1 MPFSLRQFARSRR
14 LRVMAVLAWLLL
26 VVNAAMPMAMPM
38 SAGSPSGATH
48 ALVGTHTGQAAM
60 PHTACDDGHAGCC
73 GGQLAPDC
81 HCAAM
86 SGGLL
91 LPVFAAM
98 SGGIAMVAVPD
109 RLLPRHAPSP
119 TASPPLRPPAA

>member
-1 MPFSLRQFARSRR
+1 MPLSLRQLARSRR
-14 LRVMAVLAWLLL
+14 LRVMAALAWLLL
-26 VVNAAMPMAMPM
+26 VVNAAAAMPM
-38 SAGSPSGATH
+38 VMTAGSPAPVAHALAGTH
-48 ALVGTHTGQAAM
+48 AGQAAM

-98 SGGIAMVAVPD
+98 PGGMAMAIVPD

>member
-1 MPFSLRQFARSRR
+1 MPFSLCQLARSRR
-14 LRVMAVLAWLLL
+14 LRVMAALAWLLL
-26 VVNAAMPMAMPM
+26 VVNAAMPMATA
-38 SAGSPSGATH
+38 AGSSVHVAH
-48 ALVGTHTGQAAM
+48 ALVGTHTGKAPM

-73 GGQLAPDC
+73 GGQLSPGC

-98 SGGIAMVAVPD
+98 PGAMAMAVVPE
-109 RLLPRHAPSP
+109 RPLPRHAPSP
-119 TASPPLRPPAA
+119 TASPPLRPPAT

>member
-1 MPFSLRQFARSRR
+1 MPLSLRQLARSRR
-14 LRVMAVLAWLLL
+14 LRVMAALAWLLL
-26 VVNAAMPMAMPM
+26 VVNAAMPMAMP
-38 SAGSPSGATH
+38 AGSPNRVAH
-48 ALVGTHTGQAAM
+48 VLAGTHTGQAAM

-98 SGGIAMVAVPD
+98 PGTMAVAVVPD
-109 RLLPRHAPSP
+109 RPLPRHAPSP

>member
-1 MPFSLRQFARSRR
+1 MPFSLRQLARSRR
-14 LRVMAVLAWLLL
+14 LRVMAALAWLLL
-26 VVNAAMPMAMPM
+26 VVNAAMPMAMP
-38 SAGSPSGATH
+38 AGSPNRVAH
-48 ALVGTHTGQAAM
+48 ALAGTHTGQAAM
-60 PHTACDDGHAGCC
+60 PHTACDGGHAGCC

-98 SGGIAMVAVPD
+98 PDAMAMAVVPD
-109 RLLPRHAPSP
+109 RPLPRHAPSP
-119 TASPPLRPPAA
+119 TASPPLRPPAV

>member
-1 MPFSLRQFARSRR
+1 MPLSLRQLARSRR
-14 LRVMAVLAWLLL
+14 LRVIAALAWLLL
-26 VVNAAMPMAMPM
+26 VVNAATAMPMAP
-38 SAGSPSGATH
+38 GSSVHAAH
-48 ALVGTHTGQAAM
+48 ALAGTHTGQAAM

-98 SGGIAMVAVPD
+98 PGTMAMAVAPD
-109 RLLPRHAPSP
+109 RPLPRHAPSP

>member
-1 MPFSLRQFARSRR
+1 MPLSLRQLARSRR
-14 LRVMAVLAWLLL
+14 LRVMAALAWLLL
-26 VVNAAMPMAMPM
+26 VVNAAMP
-38 SAGSPSGATH
+38 AGSPNRVAH
-48 ALVGTHTGQAAM
+48 ALAGTHTGQAAM
-60 PHTACDDGHAGCC
+60 PHTACDGGHAGCC

-98 SGGIAMVAVPD
+98 PGTMAMAVVPD
-109 RLLPRHAPSP
+109 RPLPRHAPSP

>member
-1 MPFSLRQFARSRR
+1 MPFSLRQLARSRR
-14 LRVMAVLAWLLL
+14 LRVMAALAWLLL
-26 VVNAAMPMAMPM
+26 VVNAVTAMPMAP
-38 SAGSPSGATH
+38 GSSVHAAH
-48 ALVGTHTGQAAM
+48 ALAGTHTGQAAM
-60 PHTACDDGHAGCC
+60 PHTACDGGHAGCC

-86 SGGLL
+86 SGGLM

-98 SGGIAMVAVPD
+98 SGGMAMAIVPD